1 MEIINILSGLLT
13 PMIAILAVYIAYQQY
28 LNGKK
33 KLKLE
38 LYEKRYFIFK
48 GTKKILL
55 QINLDAKIE
64 ITELGKFKN
73 ISNESKFLFNK
84 DITDYFSEL
93 SENAMKLSHLTEDLN
108 KIKIYPVH
116 SVERNKEVE
125 NRHKLITWFTN
136 EYENIEYRFEKYL
149 NFKNL

>member
-1 MEIINILSGLLT
+1 MEIINIISGLLT

-33 KLKLE
+33 KIKLE

-48 GTKKILL
+48 VTKKILL
-55 QINLDAKIE
+55 QINQDAIIE

-73 ISNESKFLFNK
+73 TSNESKFLFNK
-84 DITDYFSEL
+84 DIMDYLSEL

-108 KIKIYPVH
+108 KIEIYSTN
-116 SVERNKEVE
+116 SVDRNKKVE
-125 NRHKLITWFTN
+125 KRYMLIKWFTN
-136 EYENIEYRFEKYL
+136 EYENIENRFEKYL
-149 NFKNL
+149 YFKNL